1 MQVPSYEHDRSEH
14 GPEDGEFE
22 WSVVADRLGSED
34 QTGYERHGERDAPVE
49 AACLRVRPGVH
60 GAHDFAPLVGV
71 RALSLGRTI
80 VADLGPAPVAHQP
93 PLVIH
98 FAPDE
103 ELVLGADP
111 GVMRGMVGEPGGAVA
126 LGAGVRV
133 AGQEVEP
140 ESDTDQEDRV
150 SHREE
155 DLELDIHHATAPAP
169 RWLRAR

>member
-34 QTGYERHGERDAPVE
+34 QTGYDGHRERDAPVE
-49 AACLRVRPGVH
+49 AACLGVGPGVY

-71 RALSLGRTI
+71 RALGLGRTI
-80 VADLGPAPVAHQP
+80 VADPGPAPVAHQP

-126 LGAGVRV
+126 LRADVRV
-133 AGQEVEP
+133 AGKEVEP
-140 ESDTDQEDRV
+140 EGDSQQEDRV
-150 SHREE
+150 SYREE
-155 DLELDIHHATAPAP
+155 HLELDIHHATAPST
-169 RWLRAR
+169 RQLRAR